1 MHNKDDVILKLRI
14 MTIPKTKEECFALLD
29 KELSEEDRHY
39 LIEDED
45 AAVDVHFSL
54 GMWIRNNWIYPL
66 NDEELKNLMQQFA
79 EPDDKLG
86 LSLLCYSA
94 DRASTTIIES
104 YVEYLK
110 RRGR

>member
-1 MHNKDDVILKLRI
+1 

-29 KELSEEDRHY
+29 KELSEADRRY

-45 AAVDVHFSL
+45 AAMDVHFSL
-54 GMWIRNNWIYPL
+54 CMWIRNNWIYPL

-79 EPDDKLG
+79 ESDDKFG

-94 DRASTTIIES
+94 DRASSTIIDG
-104 YVEYLK
+104 YVEFLK
-110 RRGR
+110 DKE

>member
-1 MHNKDDVILKLRI
+1 

-29 KELSEEDRHY
+29 KELSEADRRY

-66 NDEELKNLMQQFA
+66 SEAERKNLMQQFV
-79 EPDDKLG
+79 ESEDRLG
-86 LSLLCYSA
+86 LSLLGYTA
-94 DRASTTIIES
+94 DEASSTIIES

-110 RRGR
+110 GGE

>member
-1 MHNKDDVILKLRI
+1 

-29 KELSEEDRHY
+29 KELSEADRRY

-45 AAVDVHFSL
+45 AAMDVHFSL

-86 LSLLCYSA
+86 LSLLCYFA
-94 DRASTTIIES
+94 DMASSTIIDK

-110 RRGR
+110 GGE